1 MGKRIRQ
8 TVGSA
13 TSTPLHPAAVAA
25 LAVLAAVLGQLA
37 IELGAGRVP
46 VPAELAWLVPIVNA
60 GLVTLVAYLPA
71 ASAGGVGLD
80 IQCGGRRRQRVAQRR
95 RA

>member
-1 MGKRIRQ
+1 MGRRIRQ

-13 TSTPLHPAAVAA
+13 ASTPLHPAAVAG

-46 VPAELAWLVPIVNA
+46 VPGELTWPAPIVNA
-60 GLVTLVAYLPA
+60 GLVTLVAYLP
-71 ASAGGVGLD
+71 SPVS
-80 IQCGGRRRQRVAQRR
+80 RRTRARR
-95 RA
+95 SPRA